1 MKADPKTSRGRR
13 LRGTGN
19 QPTDFTI
26 GRRGFA
32 KISAVEGLHLSDE
45 MKKDLEA
52 FDRKGFSGEER
63 RRVIINKYGREP
75 R

>member
-1 MKADPKTSRGRR
+1 MQSAEK
-13 LRGTGN
+13 
-19 QPTDFTI
+19 QPTRDRDFTI

-45 MKKDLEA
+45 MKQDFEA
-52 FDRKGFSGEER
+52 LDRKGLSGEER
-63 RRVIINKYGREP
+63 RRVIIGKYGRQP